1 MKCEARR
8 VLPEGEGV
16 VTLDIYEENK
26 GTDAEP
32 NVVMVCA
39 VHQLTGRLNAPPK
52 AWLSIMRRELA
63 LIETVAKGAGCNEM
77 RFVGRFKKRMFPD
90 YEEYTSFDG
99 SDGLRKAI

>member
-16 VTLDIYEENK
+16 VTLDIYQEDER
-26 GTDAEP
+26 
-32 NVVMVCA
+32 MVCA
-39 VHQLTGRLNAPPK
+39 VHQLTGRLNVPPK
-52 AWLSIMRRELA
+52 AWLTIMRRELG
-63 LIETVAKGAGCNEM
+63 LIETVAKDAGCNEM